1 MWGLSAII
9 PINAPWFDLQLDALN
24 SCLNK
29 NLVQKVGDQ
38 TKVILRCTVNQPSRF
53 ATLNKQDRYTNTNKQ
68 EFSASSWRSNQ
79 GYTRMHGQPTIKTI
93 NARLHEV
100 CTRVRNVLLL

>member
-29 NLVQKVGDQ
+29 NLVHQVGDQ